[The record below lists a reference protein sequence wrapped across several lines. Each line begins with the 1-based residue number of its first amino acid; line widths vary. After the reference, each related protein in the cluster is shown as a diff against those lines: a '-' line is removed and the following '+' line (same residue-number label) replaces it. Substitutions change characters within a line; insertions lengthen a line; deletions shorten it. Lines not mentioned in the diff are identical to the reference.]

1 MDRLQFLRN
10 IPKRDIHIY
19 EVRDGEEVIA
29 RYTSRTP
36 AVRKRRE
43 LKKQGIRT
51 KVHSLFVPKYI
62 PLEERSIRK
71 RMGYWHG
78 PIPWQVAPEGA
89 SQLRVG

>member
-10 IPKRDIHIY
+10 IPKRNQKSIHIY

-43 LKKQGIRT
+43 LKKQGLKS
-51 KVHSLFVPKYI
+51 KVYSLFVPKYI
-62 PLEERSIRK
+62 PLEEKPIRK
-71 RMGYWHG
+71 RMKYWHG
-78 PIPWQVAPEGA
+78 PTP
-89 SQLRVG
+89 